1 MKTKI
6 EMGFQYF
13 FLTLASVLSVFP
25 LYWMAVSA
33 TNSSVDVLRGA
44 MLPGTSLMNNLNNLL
59 ANNDVAAAMRNS
71 SANAAILTALAL
83 LVCSIAGYGFEIYHD
98 KRKDFLMR
106 ILLLAMMIPFVA
118 IMIPLYQMFSRMR
131 LLSSLTAVILPTIS
145 TPFLIMMFRQSAR
158 SFPHEIIDAARI
170 DGLSELQ
177 IFLRMYIPTNR
188 STYAAAMIIVFMTA
202 WNNFMWP
209 RVIILDAKKIT
220 MPLLVSNLTAGYVTD
235 YGGLMLAVLLSTL
248 PTIIIFFILQRH
260 FAEGIAGSV
269 KQ

>member
-6 EMGFQYF
+6 ATGFQYF
-13 FLTLASVLSVFP
+13 FLTLVSMASVFP

-33 TNSSVDVLRGA
+33 TNSSMDVLRGA
-44 MLPGTSLMNNLNNLL
+44 MLPGTSLPANLSKLL
-59 ANNDVAAAMRNS
+59 ASQDVVTAMRNS
-71 SANAAILTALAL
+71 FANAAVLTALAL
-83 LVCSIAGYGFEIYHD
+83 LVCSIAGYGFEVYHD
-98 KRKDFLMR
+98 KGKDFVMR

-131 LLSSLTAVILPTIS
+131 LLSSLTAVILPTVS

-158 SFPHEIIDAARI
+158 GFPSDIIDAARI
-170 DGLSELQ
+170 DGLNELQ
-177 IFLRMYIPTNR
+177 IFIRMYIPTMR
-188 STYAAAMIIVFMTA
+188 STYAAAMIIVFMNA

-209 RVIILDAKKIT
+209 RVIIMDPKKIT
-220 MPLLVSNLTAGYVTD
+220 MPLLVSNLIGGYVTD
-235 YGGLMLAVLLSTL
+235 YGVLMLAVLLSTL